1 MKKYLPEIGLV
12 ITAIIWGTGF
22 IGTQLALNGGFT
34 PIQILTI
41 RFFIAALLLNI
52 IFFKQV
58 KKYIDNKS
66 IKAGIILGIFL
77 FIAFELQTI
86 GLVYTTPSKNAFI
99 TAANVVIVPF
109 IGYLIYR
116 RKIDKWGLISSIVAI
131 IGIGILSL
139 EKDFSINLGDF
150 LTLLGAIGFAFH
162 IFYTSEFAKKYN
174 PLVLTAIQFSVAFIL
189 SFVVQ
194 VMTSEVNISVEPIA
208 YLGVIYLGIFSTTI
222 GFLLQTICQKR
233 VSETKTAIILSTES
247 LFGTIFSVIIF
258 KEEVTVKLVMGCLL
272 IFLAIIVS
280 ETKLSFL
287 KNKDLESTKEIST
300 IKEDENVNLS

>member
-22 IGTQLALNGGFT
+22 IGTQLALDGGFT

-66 IKAGIILGIFL
+66 IKAGITLGIFL
-77 FIAFELQTI
+77 FIAFELQTV

-139 EKDFSINLGDF
+139 EKDF
-150 LTLLGAIGFAFH
+150 
-162 IFYTSEFAKKYN
+162 
-174 PLVLTAIQFSVAFIL
+174 
-189 SFVVQ
+189 
-194 VMTSEVNISVEPIA
+194 
-208 YLGVIYLGIFSTTI
+208 
-222 GFLLQTICQKR
+222 
-233 VSETKTAIILSTES
+233 
-247 LFGTIFSVIIF
+247 
-258 KEEVTVKLVMGCLL
+258 
-272 IFLAIIVS
+272 
-280 ETKLSFL
+280 
-287 KNKDLESTKEIST
+287 
-300 IKEDENVNLS
+300 